1 MEATETAQE
10 PSVRLYNGQAQL
22 PRIANPALAPDVR
35 NIKVYHYQGNYFVP
49 SSKGGWYPTNEKGA
63 IIEQEEAPTALGRPN
78 WRKEAVEAGNRY
90 FGDRGSPG
98 GRWTHLPR

>member
-10 PSVRLYNGQAQL
+10 PSVGLYNVQAQL

-63 IIEQEEAPTALGRPN
+63 QHYIQAT
-78 WRKEAVEAGNRY
+78 
-90 FGDRGSPG
+90 FGIPQP
-98 GRWTHLPR
+98 RWLDMTCPDWTE